1 MKSKFFKR
9 FTALGMA
16 LLTFTTLAPTNA
28 FAALGNSGNSSST
41 EYVLIDY
48 HNYNNAKEYYEAV
61 EKTEKGI
68 QQIFLVNNKTQL
80 SWVTAAGTAPNA
92 SYLRFR
98 TIGSRFVVKDVASR
112 KTCTIDIVND
122 NVQHGDAD
130 WIGQKVAINGEY
142 VTNRTSYNV
151 VTLEMSALKAYAEKR
166 GKLSMFQGAEGY
178 TIKWHP
184 IVTTVPPYSSPKGAV
199 TQNSDGTVTCYPR
212 NDVYFM
218 NEEADYQ
225 RFCSHAKVWQ
235 NNPVFE
241 QWKKGYDV
249 NNNEAIIETT
259 LNVTY
264 KIDGK
269 EISGVAEEYSTIG
282 KERSSITVLPPGK
295 IPSIYNRTGYQLPTR
310 WTVASGPKKG
320 TTIKA
325 GAKATIADLYGKT
338 DSQEVS
344 VVLEAT
350 SVENT
355 YNVTYDMNGS
365 NGSIAS
371 KTGVKY
377 TEIFDLPDA
386 KTAAPTGMS
395 FAGWTFETETEVL
408 SAGTLQ
414 SKKTAVNGKTVTYHA
429 KWVPNEYRIHLNTM
443 KGSGETSDFYETY
456 GIKFSLDTGKN
467 STATTKI
474 TSLPTKTGMDF
485 IGYYDRYD
493 QASTQIVDKDG
504 NIKVPTNYFSEDVN
518 IYAHYTP
525 KAYTVNFNPGEN
537 VLSPGTQNATA
548 YFEQVFP
555 DKDKDNHSLVAPTV
569 DGKTFIGYYYK
580 DADGVEVQIY
590 DAHMCSS
597 KIYTYTEDIWLYA
610 KYEDMTAPTIRIA
623 TNMDWY
629 SAALNGALPITV
641 YAQDSGSGLAS
652 VEFEIKG
659 VKTNLSGDFT
669 AGMTTQFI
677 GTAYASE
684 EGVYQVKATATD
696 KVGNTSYTVCTI
708 KIDNTAPVLISGAIT
723 GSGNELN
730 LSNLVITDLKF

>member
-9 FTALGMA
+9 LTAFGMA
-16 LLTFTTLAPTNA
+16 VFTLLTLVPTNV
-28 FAALGNSGNSSST
+28 FAASSIKGSSST
-41 EYVLIDY
+41 KYVLIDY
-48 HNYNNAKEYYEAV
+48 HNYSNAYECYKAAGSV
-61 EKTEKGI
+61 NGGNI
-68 QQIFLVNNKTQL
+68 NQIFLVNNKTQL
-80 SWVTAAGTAPNA
+80 SWFTAAGKAPNE

-98 TIGSRFVVKDVASR
+98 GIGSRFVVEDVASK
-112 KTCTIDIVND
+112 KTCTIDIVRD
-122 NVQHGDAD
+122 NTQHGDAD
-130 WIGQKVAINGEY
+130 WIGQKVATNGNY
-142 VTNRTSYNV
+142 TKDNTVYSV
-151 VTLEMSALKAYAEKR
+151 ITLEMATLKAYAEKQ
-166 GKLSMFQGAEGY
+166 GKLSVFQGAEGY
-178 TIKWHP
+178 IIRWYP
-184 IVTTVPPYSSPKGAV
+184 IVTTVPPYGSPKGAI
-199 TQNSDGTVTCYPR
+199 TQNSDGTVTCHPR
-212 NDVYFM
+212 KDVYFM
-218 NEEADYQ
+218 NETADYN
-225 RFCSHAKVWQ
+225 RFCSNADAWKD
-235 NNPVFE
+235 NPLMI
-241 QWKKGYDV
+241 QWNQGYHV

-269 EISGVAEEYSTIG
+269 VISGVAKQYSTIG
-282 KERSSITVLPPGK
+282 NERSTITVLPSGK
-295 IPSIYNRTGYQLPTR
+295 IPSSYSKTGYQLPTK

-355 YNVTYDMNGS
+355 YNVTYDMNGG

-371 KTGVKY
+371 RTGVKY
-377 TEIFDLPDA
+377 TESFDLPDA
-386 KTAAPTGMS
+386 KTAAPTGKS
-395 FAGWTFETETEVL
+395 FAGWTFEDETTVL
-408 SAGTLQ
+408 SAGTSQ

-429 KWVPNEYRIHLNTM
+429 KWVPNEYKIHLNTV
-443 KGSGETSDFYETY
+443 KGSGGTSDFYETY
-456 GIKFSLDTGKN
+456 GVKFSLNTGEN
-467 STATTKI
+467 STATKKI
-474 TSLPTKTGMDF
+474 TSLPTQTGMDF
-485 IGYYDRYD
+485 IGYYE
-493 QASTQIVDKDG
+493 SSGNQIVDKNG
-504 NIKVPTNYFSEDVN
+504 NIKVPTNYFSKNDE

-537 VLSPGTQNATA
+537 VLSPGTKNATA

-569 DGKTFIGYYYK
+569 EGKTFIGYYYK
-580 DADGVEVQIY
+580 GRDGVEVQIY

-659 VKTNLSGDFT
+659 VTTNLSGNFT

-677 GTAYASE
+677 GTAYTSA

-696 KVGNTSYTVCTI
+696 KAGNTSYAVCTV
-708 KIDNTAPVLISGAIT
+708 KI
-723 GSGNELN
+723 N
-730 LSNLVITDLKF
+730 LQSHFRQVWLFFCF